1 MNSQGTTCSLFTIYD
16 SCDIG
21 TVFSY
26 WSMLFLYLAAHHQHK
41 WEGGKGRKEKEKGIG
56 GREERHKREITC

>member
-1 MNSQGTTCSLFTIYD
+1 MNSQGATCSLFTIYMT
-16 SCDIG
+16 CDIAI
-21 TVFSY
+21 VVSY

-56 GREERHKREITC
+56 GREERHKREIT